1 MDHCTATPASHL
13 RRACYWWLRWYK
25 RSESDGPSVKFPI
38 AIVDIDVDVDDDDG
52 DWMRNVVKAKPDIVV
67 VDVVVRDVDV
77 AFRPN

>member
-25 RSESDGPSVKFPI
+25 RSESEGPIVKFPI
-38 AIVDIDVDVDDDDG
+38 AIVDDDDEADDG

-67 VDVVVRDVDV
+67 VVRDVDV